1 MLNHNTIRR
10 AGIVA
15 LMGLVLAVSYH
26 WREYAWLESIMQGKG
41 VGMKSDPLSWEGISN
56 KILRYL
62 VNDLAA
68 LGIIH
73 ALFGR
78 MDYLRLGW
86 WVMWFG
92 LALLLP
98 LYFVGLWLLPP
109 AMSIALSYLH
119 RLIMNPVLLMLLIPA
134 LYYQSLQD
142 KQQRS

>member
-1 MLNHNTIRR
+1 
-10 AGIVA
+10 
-15 LMGLVLAVSYH
+15 
-26 WREYAWLESIMQGKG
+26 
-41 VGMKSDPLSWEGISN
+41 MKSDPLSWEGISN

-78 MDYLRLGW
+78 KDYLRLGW

-109 AMSIALSYLH
+109 GMSIALSYLH

-134 LYYQSLQD
+134 LYYQSLQE
-142 KQQRS
+142 KQPRS

>member
-1 MLNHNTIRR
+1 M
-10 AGIVA
+10 A

-78 MDYLRLGW
+78 KDYLRLGW

-134 LYYQSLQD
+134 LYYQSLQE
-142 KQQRS
+142 KQPRS